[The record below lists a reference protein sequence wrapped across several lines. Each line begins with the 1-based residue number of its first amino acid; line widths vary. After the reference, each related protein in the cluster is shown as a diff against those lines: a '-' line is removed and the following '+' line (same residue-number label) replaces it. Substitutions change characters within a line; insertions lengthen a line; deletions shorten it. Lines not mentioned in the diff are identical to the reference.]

1 MTLALASQ
9 AKGKGLAMPYNVIVV
24 GAGSAGCALAARLS
38 ENPNRSVLLLE
49 AGPDYLDLDSLPEE
63 LKYNCHEAASQA
75 NAPHNWSFVN
85 SPIYQQQRTAPSPRG
100 KVVGGSSAIN
110 HMIFLRG
117 IPEDFESWASLGND
131 AWSYRKVL
139 PYFRKLE
146 TDMDMRDDI
155 HGAAGPMPVRRRPR
169 DSWDPFQE
177 AFYRACVAAGF
188 PEDHDMNHP
197 EATGVGALPLNNP
210 QDIRM
215 STALTYLNPN
225 RHRLNLTI
233 RGHAMARRVLFDGSR
248 ATGVEVASGGER
260 FIMAAEEIVLCGGA
274 VSSPHLL
281 MLSGLGPAAHLRAHG
296 ILVVRDVPGVG
307 QNLRNHPSAGV
318 RALAADGFAMDAGAP
333 RNQVSLRCTAR
344 GSKARNDLQI
354 TPTSTNALGD
364 ASREFRIGCRVEL
377 PVGAGVLTLASAD
390 PEVHPTIQYHS
401 LQDPHDRERLG
412 EAVRLAAALLHHEA
426 FNGIIAAC
434 IAPTAQDLASDA
446 ALDAWLLQTAGNA
459 HHTSGTCKM
468 GPASDHMAVVD
479 QYCRVH
485 GIQGLRVVDASI
497 MPNVTRSNTNA
508 TTIMIAERVADWMQ

>member
-1 MTLALASQ
+1 
-9 AKGKGLAMPYNVIVV
+9 MPYNVIVV

-38 ENPNRSVLLLE
+38 ENPRRSVLLLE
-49 AGPDYLDLDSLPEE
+49 AGPDYPDLHSLPAE

-75 NAPHNWSFVN
+75 HAAHNWSFVN
-85 SPIYQQQRTAPSPRG
+85 SPMYQQQRTAPSPRG

-117 IPEDFESWASLGND
+117 LPEDFDGWAALGND
-131 AWSYRKVL
+131 AWSYSEVL

-146 TDMDMRDDI
+146 TDLDMCDDF
-155 HGAAGPMPVRRRPR
+155 HGSAGPMPVRRRQR

-188 PEDHDMNHP
+188 PEDPDMNHP
-197 EATGVGALPLNNP
+197 EGTGVGALPLNNP
-210 QDIRM
+210 HEIRM
-215 STALTYLNPN
+215 STALTYLHPN

-233 RGHAMARRVLFDGSR
+233 RGNAMVQRVLFDGSR
-248 ATGVEVASGGER
+248 ATGVEVISGGER
-260 FIMAAEEIVLCGGA
+260 FIMAADEIVLCAGA

-281 MLSGLGPAAHLRAHG
+281 LLSGLGPAAHLREHG
-296 ILVVRDVPGVG
+296 IPVVRDMPGVG
-307 QNLRNHPSAGV
+307 HNLRNHPSVGV
-318 RALAADGFAMDAGAP
+318 RARVANGFTMDPEAP
-333 RNQVSLRCTAR
+333 RNQVSLRCTAT

-354 TPTSTNALGD
+354 TPTSSHALGEP
-364 ASREFRIGCRVEL
+364 SRECRIGCRVEL
-377 PVGAGVLTLASAD
+377 PVGAGELTLASAD
-390 PEVHPTIQYHS
+390 PEVHPTIHYQS
-401 LQDPHDRERLG
+401 LKDPHDRERLR
-412 EAVRLAAALLHHEA
+412 EAVRLAAALLRHEA
-426 FNGIIAAC
+426 FTGIIAAC
-434 IAPTAQDLASDA
+434 LSPTDQALTSDA

-468 GPASDHMAVVD
+468 GPALDAMAVVD

-485 GIQGLRVVDASI
+485 GMQGLRVVDASI

>member
-1 MTLALASQ
+1 MT
-9 AKGKGLAMPYNVIVV
+9 YDVIVV

-38 ENPNRSVLLLE
+38 ENPHRSVLLLE
-49 AGPDYLDLDSLPEE
+49 AGPDYPDLTSLPAE
-63 LKYNCHEAASQA
+63 LKHHCLEAASQA
-75 NAPHNWSFVN
+75 NTPHNWSFVN

-117 IPEDFESWASLGND
+117 IPEDFDSWATLGND
-131 AWSYRKVL
+131 EWSYHKVL

-146 TDMDMRDDI
+146 TDLAMRDDT
-155 HGAAGPMPVRRRPR
+155 HGSTGPIPVRRHPR
-169 DSWDPFQE
+169 ASWHPFQE
-177 AFYRACVAAGF
+177 AFYQACVAADF

-210 QDIRM
+210 HDIRM
-215 STALTYLNPN
+215 STALAYLNPN

-233 RGHAMARRVLFDGSR
+233 RGNAMVRRVLFDGPR
-248 ATGVEVASGGER
+248 ATGVEVESGGER
-260 FIMAAEEIVLCGGA
+260 FIMAADEIVLCGGA

-296 ILVVRDVPGVG
+296 IAVVHDAPGVG
-307 QNLRNHPSAGV
+307 QNLRNHPSVGV
-318 RALAADGFAMDAGAP
+318 RALAADGFAIDAGAP

-344 GSKARNDLQI
+344 GSSARNDLQI

-377 PVGAGVLTLASAD
+377 PVGAGALTLASAD
-390 PEVHPTIQYHS
+390 PEVHPRIQYQS
-401 LQDPHDRERLG
+401 LKDPHDRERLA
-412 EAVRLAAALLHHEA
+412 EAVRLATQLLRHEA
-426 FNGIIAAC
+426 FHGIIATC
-434 IAPTAQDLASDA
+434 LAPTEQALASDA

-468 GPASDHMAVVD
+468 GPVSDIMAVVD

-485 GIQGLRVVDASI
+485 GIEGLRVVDASI

>member
-1 MTLALASQ
+1 MH
-9 AKGKGLAMPYNVIVV
+9 YDVIVV
-24 GAGSAGCALAARLS
+24 GAGSAGGALAARLS
-38 ENPNRSVLLLE
+38 ENPQRAVLLLE
-49 AGPDYLDLDSLPEE
+49 AGPDYPDLDSLPAE
-63 LKYNCHEAASQA
+63 LKHHCHEAASQA

-117 IPEDFESWASLGND
+117 LPEDFDSWAALGND
-131 AWSYRKVL
+131 AWSYHKVL

-146 TDMDMRDDI
+146 TDLDMCDDM
-155 HGAAGPMPVRRRPR
+155 HGTAGPIPVRRRRR
-169 DSWDPFQE
+169 DSWDPLQE

-210 QDIRM
+210 QEIRM
-215 STALTYLNPN
+215 STALTYVHPT

-233 RGHAMARRVLFDGSR
+233 RGQAMVRRVLFDGSR
-248 ATGVEVASGGER
+248 ATGVEVTSGAER
-260 FIMAAEEIVLCGGA
+260 FIMTADEIVLCGGA

-281 MLSGLGPAAHLRAHG
+281 LLSGLGPAAHLRAHG
-296 ILVVRDVPGVG
+296 IPVVRDVPGVG
-307 QNLRNHPSAGV
+307 HNLRNHPSVAV
-318 RALAADGFAMDAGAP
+318 RAQVADGCALDPEAP

-344 GSKARNDLQI
+344 GSRDRNDLHI
-354 TPTSTNALGD
+354 TPTSGHPLGD
-364 ASREFRIGCRVEL
+364 TSRVFRIGCRVEL
-377 PVGAGVLTLASAD
+377 PVSAGVLTLACAD
-390 PEVHPTIQYHS
+390 PEVHPRIAYQS

-412 EAVRLAAALLHHEA
+412 EAVRLAVALLRHEA
-426 FNGIIAAC
+426 FKGLVAAC
-434 IAPTAQDLASDA
+434 IAPTAQDVASDA
-446 ALDAWLLQTAGNA
+446 ALEAWLLQTAGNA

-479 QYCRVH
+479 QYGRVH

-508 TTIMIAERVADWMQ
+508 TTIMIAERVAEWMQ